1 MILPVRIQLS
11 TLLRYSRPRESVR
24 KKKLKPETIQF
35 LWAQST
41 TLKPV
46 DFAPT
51 SEGRRG

>member
-11 TLLRYSRPRESVR
+11 TLLRCSRPRESVR
-24 KKKLKPETIQF
+24 KKLKPETIQF